1 MDKACIVISAHLV
14 DRLVVEV
21 LYAPE
26 VRLDQ
31 LDVVRLGEEA
41 DSPRMVKS
49 VEGRG

>member
-1 MDKACIVISAHLV
+1 MFNLVASSAHLV

-21 LYAPE
+21 LDAPE

-41 DSPRMVKS
+41 DSPRMVQS